1 MKTEKFNIGGMT
13 CAACQANV
21 EKCVRKLDGTKEA
34 EVSLISNQ
42 LKITYD
48 ENLLDENKI
57 ANAINEIGYTVNNGN
72 QENADKSDKKSD
84 FEKRKELSLK
94 EIKSMKNRLISSC
107 ILLIIL
113 MYIAMGS
120 MLSLPM
126 PSILTGVEN
135 SLINALLQL
144 LLTIPIIIIN
154 KHFFVNGFKALVK
167 KSPNMDTLV
176 AIGSS
181 ASFLYGLFSMFKIA
195 YGFGHQNFEIAHS
208 FSHELYFESSAMILT
223 LVTVGK
229 YLESKSKLKT
239 TDSIEKLMNL
249 APKTANIIENGKE
262 KTILADDLKK
272 GDIIIVKPG
281 EKIAVDGTIIEG
293 TGYIDQSSITG
304 ESIPVQK
311 NVGEEVISATINKNG
326 SFKYKASK
334 VGEETTLSQIVKLIE
349 DAGNSKAPIAR
360 IADKVSAVF
369 VPIVLAISLI
379 TAIIWLAAGQSF
391 EFALSN
397 AIAVLVIS
405 CPCALGLAT
414 PVAIMVGTGKAAENG
429 ILIKS
434 AEALEVLH
442 KADTI
447 VLDKTGTI
455 TKGEP
460 EVTDII
466 VLDKKLDENEFLKIC
481 ASAEKL
487 SEHPIADAIVKK
499 AKSLN
504 LETYTAEDFSAEIG
518 LGINAKI
525 NKKSVIAGNEKFLN
539 SNNIQINDKEKI
551 ISNLTKDGKT
561 TVFFAIDNKLSG
573 IVAVSDTIKDSSVE
587 AIKKFKKLGLNV
599 IMLTGDN
606 KDTANAV
613 KNRLEIDEVIAE
625 VFPKDKEQKIS
636 QLKQNGKTVVM
647 VGDGINDAPALMQAN
662 VGIAIGKGTDIAIDC
677 ADIVLLKNTLD
688 DVVTAIELSKKVMKN
703 IKMNLFWAFFYNI
716 LGIPVAAGILYP
728 AFAIRLSPMIGSAAM
743 SLSSVCVV
751 TNALRLKFFKT
762 KNSINN
768 EKTDETKG
776 KIIMKKT
783 FKVNGMMCEHCKANV
798 EKALNTIQSI
808 KETEIDLESKNVT
821 ISSECEIGND
831 EIKEVIENAGYSIEF

>member
-1 MKTEKFNIGGMT
+1 
-13 CAACQANV
+13 
-21 EKCVRKLDGTKEA
+21 
-34 EVSLISNQ
+34 
-42 LKITYD
+42 
-48 ENLLDENKI
+48 
-57 ANAINEIGYTVNNGN
+57 
-72 QENADKSDKKSD
+72 
-84 FEKRKELSLK
+84 
-94 EIKSMKNRLISSC
+94 
-107 ILLIIL
+107 
-113 MYIAMGS
+113 
-120 MLSLPM
+120 
-126 PSILTGVEN
+126 
-135 SLINALLQL
+135 
-144 LLTIPIIIIN
+144 
-154 KHFFVNGFKALVK
+154 
-167 KSPNMDTLV
+167 
-176 AIGSS
+176 
-181 ASFLYGLFSMFKIA
+181 
-195 YGFGHQNFEIAHS
+195 
-208 FSHELYFESSAMILT
+208 
-223 LVTVGK
+223 
-229 YLESKSKLKT
+229 
-239 TDSIEKLMNL
+239 
-249 APKTANIIENGKE
+249 
-262 KTILADDLKK
+262 
-272 GDIIIVKPG
+272 
-281 EKIAVDGTIIEG
+281 
-293 TGYIDQSSITG
+293 
-304 ESIPVQK
+304 
-311 NVGEEVISATINKNG
+311 
-326 SFKYKASK
+326 
-334 VGEETTLSQIVKLIE
+334 
-349 DAGNSKAPIAR
+349 
-360 IADKVSAVF
+360 
-369 VPIVLAISLI
+369 
-379 TAIIWLAAGQSF
+379 
-391 EFALSN
+391 
-397 AIAVLVIS
+397 
-405 CPCALGLAT
+405 
-414 PVAIMVGTGKAAENG
+414 MVGTGKAAENG

-466 VLDKKLDENEFLKIC
+466 VLDEKLDENEFLKIC

-525 NKKSVIAGNEKFLN
+525 NKKSVIAGNEKFLK

-551 ISNLTKDGKT
+551 INNLTKDGKT
-561 TVFFAIDNKLSG
+561 PVFFAIDNKLSG

-636 QLKQNGKTVVM
+636 QLKQNRKTVVM

-762 KNSINN
+762 QNNINN

-821 ISSECEIGND
+821 ISSECEISND
-831 EIKEVIENAGYSIEF
+831 EIKEVIENAGYSVEF

>member
-144 LLTIPIIIIN
+144 LLTVPIIIIN

-466 VLDKKLDENEFLKIC
+466 VLDKKLDENKFLKIC

-561 TVFFAIDNKLSG
+561 PVFFAIDNKLSG

-831 EIKEVIENAGYSIEF
+831 EIKEVIENAGYSVEF

>member
-48 ENLLDENKI
+48 ENLLDGNKI

-107 ILLIIL
+107 VLLIIL

-120 MLSLPM
+120 MLPLPM

-249 APKTANIIENGKE
+249 APKTANIIEDGKE
-262 KTILADDLKK
+262 KTILADDLEK

-311 NVGEEVISATINKNG
+311 SVGDEVISATINKNG

-379 TAIIWLAAGQSF
+379 TAIIWLAVGQSF

-466 VLDKKLDENEFLKIC
+466 VLDEKLDENEFLKIC

-525 NKKSVIAGNEKFLN
+525 NKKSVIAGNEKFLK

-551 ISNLTKDGKT
+551 INNLTKDGKT
-561 TVFFAIDNKLSG
+561 PVFFAIDNKLSG

-636 QLKQNGKTVVM
+636 QLKQNRKTVVM

-762 KNSINN
+762 KNNINN

-831 EIKEVIENAGYSIEF
+831 EIKEVIENAGYSVEF

>member
-107 ILLIIL
+107 VLLIIL

-120 MLSLPM
+120 MLSLPI

-249 APKTANIIENGKE
+249 APKTANIIEDGKE
-262 KTILADDLKK
+262 KTILADDLEK

-311 NVGEEVISATINKNG
+311 SVGDEVISATINKNG

-379 TAIIWLAAGQSF
+379 TAIIWLAVGQSF

-466 VLDKKLDENEFLKIC
+466 VLDEKLDENEFLKIC

-525 NKKSVIAGNEKFLN
+525 NKKSVIAGNEKFLK

-551 ISNLTKDGKT
+551 INNLTKDGKT
-561 TVFFAIDNKLSG
+561 PVFFAIDNKLSG

-636 QLKQNGKTVVM
+636 QLKQNRKTVVM

-762 KNSINN
+762 QNNINN

-821 ISSECEIGND
+821 ISSECEISND
-831 EIKEVIENAGYSIEF
+831 EIKEVIENAGYSVEF